1 VLVVTVGSQR
11 LDMNNGLE
19 QTIDAAVLMRKQAK
33 AAFSITNVR
42 SISGVVIDAIKTCAN
57 DVVPGPCYIELAWY
71 FQR

>member
-1 VLVVTVGSQR
+1 
-11 LDMNNGLE
+11 
-19 QTIDAAVLMRKQAK
+19 MRKQAK